1 MVEGLVRL
9 AILPFLWINQ
19 PRSLGI
25 VYLSPRREREGE
37 FLPDE

>member
-1 MVEGLVRL
+1 MVEGLVRF

-25 VYLSPRREREGE
+25 VYLSTMSEREGE
-37 FLPDE
+37 FLRDE